1 MLAKQNPHLDGRVC
15 EREERKVKVMRKFFA
30 HFGIYYIYMLRYI
43 MLQKH
48 VNPQKNVKSSLF

>member
-30 HFGIYYIYMLRYI
+30 HFGIYYIYIEIYYATEAC
-43 MLQKH
+43 
-48 VNPQKNVKSSLF
+48 KSTEER